1 MRKLILLPLTTLYRA
16 PSHLETKEQGR
27 LYLDQLVNAVASMRP
42 TAFELEE
49 VWNRIVREHKTAV
62 WPTPAVICS
71 GLTEYRRRVAEVKRQ
86 SEHVAALPRPKEDR
100 DDDYDPVAFR
110 EALEL
115 CRTKAATDADPGWR
129 SFWRGLLEMGEGLER
144 GVHLRGRAA

>member
-27 LYLDQLVNAVASMRP
+27 LYLDQLVNAVSSMRP
-42 TAFELEE
+42 TEFELEE

-71 GLTEYRRRVAEVKRQ
+71 GLHEYRRRVAEVKRQ

-110 EALEL
+110 EALET
-115 CRTKAATDADPGWR
+115 CRREVERKPNDG
-129 SFWRGLLEMGEGLER
+129 FWRRMLEIGEGLER